1 MEGVLPDLM
10 TLFTEYD
17 FWGALWMTVQLTIW
31 GAAGS
36 LLIGTVIAIWRVSPI
51 GVLQRFA
58 SAYVIAF
65 RNTPLTLIVA
75 FCLLGLLSIMKIP
88 LADPASATSVVDN
101 AFRWSVVALSV
112 YHASFVAEAIRSGI
126 NTVPKGQA
134 EAARSIGLG
143 FGATLR
149 HVILPQA
156 LRGAIAPLG
165 STLIAL
171 TKNTTVVA
179 TVGVSELS
187 YAMRG
192 MIEFNSSLLML
203 IFVLMATTFV
213 VLTLP
218 MGLLFTWLSNRL
230 AVQR

>member
-1 MEGVLPDLM
+1 MLQDLT
-10 TLFTEYD
+10 TLLTRYD
-17 FWGALWMTVQLTIW
+17 YLGALWMTVQLAVW
-31 GAAGS
+31 SAVGS
-36 LLIGTVIAIWRVSPI
+36 LLIGTVVAICRVSPV

-58 SAYVIAF
+58 AAYVTGF

-75 FCLLGLLSIMKIP
+75 FCSLGLMNVMQIP
-88 LADPASATSVVDN
+88 LADPGSPTSLVDN
-101 AFRWSVVALSV
+101 GFRWGVVALSV

-126 NTVPKGQA
+126 NTVPSGQA

-143 FGATLR
+143 FVPTLR
-149 HVILPQA
+149 HVVLPQA
-156 LRGAIAPLG
+156 MRGAISPLG
-165 STLIAL
+165 NTMIAL

-179 TVGVSELS
+179 TVGVNELS
-187 YAMRG
+187 YVMRG

-203 IFVLMATTFV
+203 IFLLMAVSFV

-230 AVQR
+230 VVQR